1 LIKTNEFSC
10 TATCLIQFFWRRS
23 NTTKKI
29 KISKGLNPWLNIQK
43 SKLVCDELRALANFG
58 DTNKHFSKGFFFL
71 LQTMTEFT
79 LSHHLKNFIT
89 FWWKQMNNFNC
100 IWFSFTKCDRQ
111 KIRHKLWRIVVIID
125 NEKLSLTT
133 LIVWHNYSFFICDWC
148 IVSHKLYRIISIS
161 NNKKIIIFVLILHYL
176 RWTYYLVTNLFPYKL
191 SSKSFYLFISDS
203 SIPTPH

>member
-1 LIKTNEFSC
+1 MQILVTQTN
-10 TATCLIQFFWRRS
+10 TLARDFFPVTNNDKICFVTS
-23 NTTKKI
+23 FKK
-29 KISKGLNPWLNIQK
+29 
-43 SKLVCDELRALANFG
+43 F
-58 DTNKHFSKGFFFL
+58 
-71 LQTMTEFT
+71 
-79 LSHHLKNFIT
+79 HHIL
-89 FWWKQMNNFNC
+89 WKQMNNFNC
-100 IWFSFTKCDRQ
+100 IWFSFTECDKQ
-111 KIRHKLWRIVVIID
+111 KIRHKSWRTVVFID

-133 LIVWHNYSFFICDWC
+133 LIVCHHYPFSICHWC